1 MEVWLEQKSL
11 AKLQKDID
19 RASTELLDVKRY
31 FGTVKGPYRV
41 GPISGRVGR
50 SLLHTLVL
58 RGGWGSQ
65 ILFWKYHWDSNGTF
79 QDRYPELFRFARDK
93 EALVSNYLDWVNG
106 QVHWKPV
113 FILEAQ
119 DWDLDSMAQFFG

>member
-1 MEVWLEQKSL
+1 MSEVLWNGKRSL
-11 AKLQKDID
+11 WGRPNI
-19 RASTELLDVKRY
+19 R
-31 FGTVKGPYRV
+31 KGWE
-41 GPISGRVGR
+41 